1 MKKILWT
8 ILTSLSFTACSH
20 APAGWDTDHVMPAET
35 EIGAVRVVW
44 MGTAG
49 LYITDGETGLYID
62 PFVSRY
68 GLLKVGLGFGLD
80 PAHDLID
87 KWIEITGGAKASAVL
102 VGHSHYD
109 HAMDAPYFAARTGA
123 IVVGSESTANVARG
137 AGLPEEK
144 IRVIADG
151 QRVAVGKFTATFIKS
166 AHSPALF
173 GRVPWQG
180 EITAPLR
187 PPVPASA
194 YREGG
199 TYAIVLTHPK
209 GTLLH
214 YGSAGIKPGSLD
226 NVSADV
232 VFLSLGGRKD
242 TPSLLT
248 HVVTPVHAARV
259 IPIHFDDFFT
269 PIDARFSY
277 LIGVNMKEFHRSMA
291 EFPHATAM
299 PLPIGREA
307 VLFP

>member
-1 MKKILWT
+1 LASM
-8 ILTSLSFTACSH
+8 SLAACSR
-20 APAGWDTDHVMPAET
+20 APAGRDTDHVMPAET
-35 EIGAVRVVW
+35 EAGAVRVVW

-49 LYITDGETGLYID
+49 LYVTDGETGLYID

-68 GLLKVGLGFGLD
+68 GLLKVGLGFGLN
-80 PAHDLID
+80 PEHDLID
-87 KWIEITGGAKASAVL
+87 KWIEITGGVRASAVL

-144 IRVIADG
+144 IRIIADG
-151 QRVAVGKFTATFIKS
+151 QTVAIGNFTATFIKS
-166 AHSPALF
+166 VHSPALF
-173 GRVPWQG
+173 GRIPWQG
-180 EITAPLR
+180 EITEPLR
-187 PPVPASA
+187 PPVSASA

-199 TYAIVLTHPK
+199 TYAIVLAHPK

-232 VFLSLGGRKD
+232 VFLSLGGRND
-242 TPSLLT
+242 TPSLLS

-259 IPIHFDDFFT
+259 IPIHFDNFFAPLDT
-269 PIDARFSY
+269 RFSH

>member
-1 MKKILWT
+1 MI
-8 ILTSLSFTACSH
+8 
-20 APAGWDTDHVMPAET
+20 AET
-35 EIGAVRVVW
+35 ETGAVRVVW

-49 LYITDGETGLYID
+49 LYVTDGETGLYID

-68 GLLKVGLGFGLD
+68 GLLKVGLGFGLN
-80 PAHDLID
+80 PEHDLID
-87 KWIEITGGAKASAVL
+87 KWIKITGGAGASAVL

-123 IVVGSESTANVARG
+123 VIAGSESTANVARG

-151 QRVAVGKFTATFIKS
+151 KQMAIGKFTAAFIKS
-166 AHSPALF
+166 VHSPALF
-173 GRVPWQG
+173 GRIPWQG
-180 EITAPLR
+180 EITEPLR
-187 PPVPASA
+187 PPVSASA

-199 TYAIVLTHPK
+199 TYAIVLAHPK

-214 YGSAGIKPGSLD
+214 YGSAGIKLGSLD

-259 IPIHFDDFFT
+259 IPIHFDDFFA
-269 PIDARFSY
+269 PLDARFSH
-277 LIGVNMKEFHRSMA
+277 LIGVNMEEFQRSMA
-291 EFPHATAM
+291 ESPEIGVSFP
-299 PLPIGREA
+299 PIGRETI
-307 VLFP
+307 LFQ

>member
-1 MKKILWT
+1 MASV
-8 ILTSLSFTACSH
+8 SLTACSR
-20 APAGWDTDHVMPAET
+20 APAVWDADHVMPAET
-35 EIGAVRVVW
+35 EIGAVRMVW

-49 LYITDGETGLYID
+49 LYVTDGETGLYID

-68 GLLKVGLGFGLD
+68 GLLKVGLGFGLN
-80 PAHDLID
+80 PEYDLID
-87 KWIEITGGAKASAVL
+87 KWIKITGGARASAVL

-123 IVVGSESTANVARG
+123 IVMGSKSTANVARG

-151 QRVAVGKFTATFIKS
+151 RQAAVGKFTATFIKS

-173 GRVPWQG
+173 GRIPWRG
-180 EITAPLR
+180 EINEPLR
-187 PPVPASA
+187 PPAPASA

-242 TPSLLT
+242 TPSLLI
-248 HVVTPVHAARV
+248 HVVTPVNAARV

-269 PIDARFSY
+269 PLDARFSH

-291 EFPHATAM
+291 QFPNATVM
-299 PLPIGREA
+299 SLPIGREA